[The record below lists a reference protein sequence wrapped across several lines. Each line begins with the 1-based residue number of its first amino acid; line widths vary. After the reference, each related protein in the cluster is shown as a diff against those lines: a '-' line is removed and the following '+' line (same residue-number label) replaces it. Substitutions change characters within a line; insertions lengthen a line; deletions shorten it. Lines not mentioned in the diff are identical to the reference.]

1 MHDSNLFNTLKQNN
15 YILPEDPE
23 ASNETID
30 TMLSYLSSVD
40 SELRDNIA
48 YNIFFEWL
56 VGQDNLTT
64 DQKRRIYN
72 YAVNKNNLLFK
83 INIIDSDAVFQRSFL
98 ALIIALLLENNK
110 VHNFLTNNEIRK
122 TMNLLIELLEKEKN
136 THSFIEEKGWAH
148 CIAHTADALD
158 ELIYQRTIS
167 EIDVKKIMTAITF
180 FYKTNPNILT
190 GEEDERLSNILITA
204 LFEQKINIEEVK
216 NWLNSLSEAIP
227 NHLPEIP
234 LINIKQFTQTLLI
247 KLTVLNYDVDF
258 NLFPIVTRYIRKM
271 MIMLL
276 IKKTFKISFLQTNF
290 KGFYSC

>member
-1 MHDSNLFNTLKQNN
+1 MHDSNLFNTLKQTN
-15 YILPEDPE
+15 YILPKDPD
-23 ASNETID
+23 ASNEIID

-72 YAVNKNNLLFK
+72 YAVNKNHLLFK

-258 NLFPIVTRYIRKM
+258 NLFPIVTRYIRKNDDYTTN
-271 MIMLL
+271 
-276 IKKTFKISFLQTNF
+276 KKTL
-290 KGFYSC
+290 

>member
-1 MHDSNLFNTLKQNN
+1 MHDSNLFNTLKQTN

-23 ASNETID
+23 ASNEIID

-110 VHNFLTNNEIRK
+110 VHTFLTDNEIRK

-167 EIDVKKIMTAITF
+167 EIDVKKIMTAIMF
-180 FYKTNPNILT
+180 FYKTNLNILT

-258 NLFPIVTRYIRKM
+258 NLFPIVTRYIRKNDDNATN
-271 MIMLL
+271 
-276 IKKTFKISFLQTNF
+276 KKTL
-290 KGFYSC
+290 

>member
-15 YILPEDPE
+15 YILPKDPD
-23 ASNETID
+23 ASNEIID

-110 VHNFLTNNEIRK
+110 VHNFLTDNEIRK
-122 TMNLLIELLEKEKN
+122 TLNLLIELLEKEKN
-136 THSFIEEKGWAH
+136 THSFIEGKGWSH

-180 FYKTNPNILT
+180 FYKTNLNILT

-234 LINIKQFTQTLLI
+234 LINIKQFTQTFLI

-258 NLFPIVTRYIRKM
+258 NLFPIVTRYIRKNDDNATN
-271 MIMLL
+271 
-276 IKKTFKISFLQTNF
+276 KKTL
-290 KGFYSC
+290 

>member
-64 DQKRRIYN
+64 NQKRRIYN

-216 NWLNSLSEAIP
+216 YWLNSLSEAIP

-258 NLFPIVTRYIRKM
+258 NLFPIVTRYIRKNDDNATN
-271 MIMLL
+271 
-276 IKKTFKISFLQTNF
+276 KKTL
-290 KGFYSC
+290 

>member
-15 YILPEDPE
+15 YILPKDPD

-64 DQKRRIYN
+64 VQKRRIYN

-110 VHNFLTNNEIRK
+110 VHNFLTDNEIRK
-122 TMNLLIELLEKEKN
+122 TLNLLIELLEKEKN

-180 FYKTNPNILT
+180 FYKTNLNILT

-258 NLFPIVTRYIRKM
+258 NLFPIVTRYIRKNDDNATN
-271 MIMLL
+271 
-276 IKKTFKISFLQTNF
+276 KKTL
-290 KGFYSC
+290 

>member
-1 MHDSNLFNTLKQNN
+1 MHDSNLFNTLKQTN
-15 YILPEDPE
+15 YILPKDPD
-23 ASNETID
+23 ASNEIID
-30 TMLSYLSSVD
+30 TMLPYLSSVD

-110 VHNFLTNNEIRK
+110 VHTFLTDNEIRK

-258 NLFPIVTRYIRKM
+258 NLFPIVTRYIRKNDDNATN
-271 MIMLL
+271 
-276 IKKTFKISFLQTNF
+276 KKTL
-290 KGFYSC
+290 

>member
-1 MHDSNLFNTLKQNN
+1 MHNSNLFNTLKQNN
-15 YILPEDPE
+15 YILPNDPD
-23 ASNETID
+23 ASNEIID
-30 TMLSYLSSVD
+30 TMLSYLSSID
-40 SELRDNIA
+40 SELRDHIA
-48 YNIFFEWL
+48 YNIFSEWL
-56 VGQDNLTT
+56 VVQDNLTT
-64 DQKRRIYN
+64 EQKIRIYN

-110 VHNFLTNNEIRK
+110 VHNFLTDNEIRK
-122 TMNLLIELLEKEKN
+122 TLDLLIELLEKEKN

-158 ELIYQRTIS
+158 ELIYQRAIN

-180 FYKTNPNILT
+180 FYKNNTNILT

-204 LFEQKINIEEVK
+204 LFEQKINNEEVK
-216 NWLNSLSEAIP
+216 NWLNSISETIP
-227 NHLPEIP
+227 SHLPEIP

-258 NLFPIVTRYIRKM
+258 NLFPIVTRYIRKNDANSTN
-271 MIMLL
+271 
-276 IKKTFKISFLQTNF
+276 KKTL
-290 KGFYSC
+290 

>member
-1 MHDSNLFNTLKQNN
+1 MHDSNLFNTLKQTN
-15 YILPEDPE
+15 YILSKDPD
-23 ASNETID
+23 ASNEIID

-258 NLFPIVTRYIRKM
+258 NLFPIVTRYIRKNDDNATN
-271 MIMLL
+271 
-276 IKKTFKISFLQTNF
+276 KKTL
-290 KGFYSC
+290 

>member
-1 MHDSNLFNTLKQNN
+1 MHDSNLFNILKQNN
-15 YILPEDPE
+15 YILPKDPD
-23 ASNETID
+23 ASNEIID

-110 VHNFLTNNEIRK
+110 VHTFLTDNEIRK

-258 NLFPIVTRYIRKM
+258 NLFPIVTRYIRKNDDYTTN
-271 MIMLL
+271 
-276 IKKTFKISFLQTNF
+276 KKTFKISFLQTNF

>member
-1 MHDSNLFNTLKQNN
+1 MHDSNIFNTLKQNN
-15 YILPEDPE
+15 YILPKDPD
-23 ASNETID
+23 ASNEIID

-48 YNIFFEWL
+48 YNIFSEWL

-258 NLFPIVTRYIRKM
+258 NLFPIVTRYIRKNDDNATN
-271 MIMLL
+271 
-276 IKKTFKISFLQTNF
+276 KKTL
-290 KGFYSC
+290 

>member
-15 YILPEDPE
+15 YILPKDPD
-23 ASNETID
+23 ASNEIID

-110 VHNFLTNNEIRK
+110 VHTFLTDNEIRK

-167 EIDVKKIMTAITF
+167 EIDVKKIMIAITF

-258 NLFPIVTRYIRKM
+258 NLFPIVTRYIRKNDDNATN
-271 MIMLL
+271 
-276 IKKTFKISFLQTNF
+276 KKTLYN
-290 KGFYSC
+290 

>member
-15 YILPEDPE
+15 YILPKDPD
-23 ASNETID
+23 ASNEIID

-110 VHNFLTNNEIRK
+110 VHNFLTDNEIRK
-122 TMNLLIELLEKEKN
+122 TLNLLIELLEKEKN
-136 THSFIEEKGWAH
+136 THSFI
-148 CIAHTADALD
+148 
-158 ELIYQRTIS
+158 
-167 EIDVKKIMTAITF
+167 
-180 FYKTNPNILT
+180 
-190 GEEDERLSNILITA
+190 
-204 LFEQKINIEEVK
+204 
-216 NWLNSLSEAIP
+216 
-227 NHLPEIP
+227 
-234 LINIKQFTQTLLI
+234 
-247 KLTVLNYDVDF
+247 
-258 NLFPIVTRYIRKM
+258 
-271 MIMLL
+271 
-276 IKKTFKISFLQTNF
+276 
-290 KGFYSC
+290 

>member
-1 MHDSNLFNTLKQNN
+1 MHDSNLFNILKQNN
-15 YILPEDPE
+15 YILPKDPD
-23 ASNETID
+23 ASNEIID

-48 YNIFFEWL
+48 YNIFFEWF

-110 VHNFLTNNEIRK
+110 VHNFLTDNEIRK
-122 TMNLLIELLEKEKN
+122 TLNLLIELLEKEKN

-158 ELIYQRTIS
+158 ELIYQSTIS

-216 NWLNSLSEAIP
+216 NWLNSLSETIP

-258 NLFPIVTRYIRKM
+258 NLFPIVTRYIRKNDDNATN
-271 MIMLL
+271 
-276 IKKTFKISFLQTNF
+276 KKTL
-290 KGFYSC
+290 

>member
-15 YILPEDPE
+15 YILPKDPD
-23 ASNETID
+23 ASNATID
-30 TMLSYLSSVD
+30 TMLSYLSSID

-64 DQKRRIYN
+64 NQKRRIYN
-72 YAVNKNNLLFK
+72 YAVNKNHLLFK

-110 VHNFLTNNEIRK
+110 VHNFLTDNEIRK

-216 NWLNSLSEAIP
+216 NWLNSLSKAIP

-247 KLTVLNYDVDF
+247 KLTVLNYDVNF
-258 NLFPIVTRYIRKM
+258 NLFPIVTRYIRKNDDNATN
-271 MIMLL
+271 
-276 IKKTFKISFLQTNF
+276 KKTL
-290 KGFYSC
+290 

>member
-1 MHDSNLFNTLKQNN
+1 MHDSNLFNILKQNN
-15 YILPEDPE
+15 YILPKDPD
-23 ASNETID
+23 ASNEIID

-110 VHNFLTNNEIRK
+110 VHNFLTDNEIRK
-122 TMNLLIELLEKEKN
+122 TLNLLIELLEKEKN
-136 THSFIEEKGWAH
+136 TLSFIEEKGWAH

-158 ELIYQRTIS
+158 ELIYQSTIS

-190 GEEDERLSNILITA
+190 GEEYERLSNILITA

-216 NWLNSLSEAIP
+216 NWLNSLSETIP

-258 NLFPIVTRYIRKM
+258 NLFPIVTRYIRKNDDNATN
-271 MIMLL
+271 
-276 IKKTFKISFLQTNF
+276 KKTL
-290 KGFYSC
+290 

>member
-1 MHDSNLFNTLKQNN
+1 MHDSNLFNILKQNN
-15 YILPEDPE
+15 YILPKDPD
-23 ASNETID
+23 ASNEIID

-110 VHNFLTNNEIRK
+110 VHTFLTDDEIRK

-258 NLFPIVTRYIRKM
+258 NLFPIVTRYIRKNDDYTTN
-271 MIMLL
+271 
-276 IKKTFKISFLQTNF
+276 KKTL
-290 KGFYSC
+290 

>member
-15 YILPEDPE
+15 YILPKDPD
-23 ASNETID
+23 ASNEIID

-110 VHNFLTNNEIRK
+110 VHTFLTDNEIRK

-258 NLFPIVTRYIRKM
+258 NLFPIVTRYIRKNDDYTTN
-271 MIMLL
+271 
-276 IKKTFKISFLQTNF
+276 KKTL
-290 KGFYSC
+290 

>member
-15 YILPEDPE
+15 YILPKDPD
-23 ASNETID
+23 ASNEIID

-110 VHNFLTNNEIRK
+110 VHTFLTDNEIRK

-180 FYKTNPNILT
+180 FYKTNLNILT

-204 LFEQKINIEEVK
+204 LFEQKINIKEVK

-258 NLFPIVTRYIRKM
+258 NLFPIVTRYIRKNDDNATN
-271 MIMLL
+271 
-276 IKKTFKISFLQTNF
+276 KKTL
-290 KGFYSC
+290 

>member
-1 MHDSNLFNTLKQNN
+1 MHDSNIFNTLKQTN
-15 YILPEDPE
+15 YILPKDPD
-23 ASNETID
+23 ASNEIID

-48 YNIFFEWL
+48 YNIFSEWL

-258 NLFPIVTRYIRKM
+258 NLFPIVTRYIRKNDDNATN
-271 MIMLL
+271 
-276 IKKTFKISFLQTNF
+276 KKNL
-290 KGFYSC
+290 

>member
-1 MHDSNLFNTLKQNN
+1 MHDSNLFNILKQNN
-15 YILPEDPE
+15 YILPKDPD
-23 ASNETID
+23 ASNEIID

-48 YNIFFEWL
+48 YNIFFEWF

-110 VHNFLTNNEIRK
+110 VHTFLTDNEIRK

-136 THSFIEEKGWAH
+136 THSFIKEKGWAH

-180 FYKTNPNILT
+180 FYKTNLNILT

-216 NWLNSLSEAIP
+216 NWLNSLSETIP

-258 NLFPIVTRYIRKM
+258 NLFPIVTRYIRKNDDNATN
-271 MIMLL
+271 
-276 IKKTFKISFLQTNF
+276 KKTL
-290 KGFYSC
+290 

>member
-15 YILPEDPE
+15 YILPKDPD
-23 ASNETID
+23 AFNEIID

-48 YNIFFEWL
+48 YNIFFEWF

-110 VHNFLTNNEIRK
+110 VHNFLTDNEIRK
-122 TMNLLIELLEKEKN
+122 TLNLLIELLEKEKN

-258 NLFPIVTRYIRKM
+258 NLFPIVTRYIRKNDDYTTN
-271 MIMLL
+271 
-276 IKKTFKISFLQTNF
+276 KKTL
-290 KGFYSC
+290 

>member
-15 YILPEDPE
+15 YILPKDPD
-23 ASNETID
+23 ASNEIID

-167 EIDVKKIMTAITF
+167 EIEVKKIMTAITF

-258 NLFPIVTRYIRKM
+258 NLFPIVTRYIRKNDDNATN
-271 MIMLL
+271 
-276 IKKTFKISFLQTNF
+276 KKNL
-290 KGFYSC
+290 

>member
-1 MHDSNLFNTLKQNN
+1 MVHDSNLFNTLKQNN
-15 YILPEDPE
+15 YILPKDPD
-23 ASNETID
+23 ASNEIID

-48 YNIFFEWL
+48 YNIFFKWL

-167 EIDVKKIMTAITF
+167 EIEVKKIMTAITF

-258 NLFPIVTRYIRKM
+258 NLFPIVTRYIRKNDDNATN
-271 MIMLL
+271 
-276 IKKTFKISFLQTNF
+276 KKTL
-290 KGFYSC
+290 

>member
-1 MHDSNLFNTLKQNN
+1 MHNSKLFNTLKQNN
-15 YILPEDPE
+15 YILPNDPD
-23 ASNETID
+23 ASNEIID
-30 TMLSYLSSVD
+30 TMLSYLSSID
-40 SELRDNIA
+40 SELRDHIA
-48 YNIFFEWL
+48 YNIFSEWL
-56 VGQDNLTT
+56 VVQDNLTT
-64 DQKRRIYN
+64 EQKMRIYN

-110 VHNFLTNNEIRK
+110 VHNFLTDNEIRK
-122 TMNLLIELLEKEKN
+122 TLDLLIELLEKEKN

-158 ELIYQRTIS
+158 ELIYQRAIN

-180 FYKTNPNILT
+180 FYKNNTNILT

-204 LFEQKINIEEVK
+204 LFEQKINNEEVK
-216 NWLNSLSEAIP
+216 NWLNSISETIP
-227 NHLPEIP
+227 SHLPEIP

-258 NLFPIVTRYIRKM
+258 NLFPIVTRYIRKNDANSTN
-271 MIMLL
+271 
-276 IKKTFKISFLQTNF
+276 KKTL
-290 KGFYSC
+290 

>member
-15 YILPEDPE
+15 YILPKDPD

-216 NWLNSLSEAIP
+216 NWLNSLSETIP

-258 NLFPIVTRYIRKM
+258 NLFPIVTRYIRKNDDNATN
-271 MIMLL
+271 
-276 IKKTFKISFLQTNF
+276 KKTLYN
-290 KGFYSC
+290 

>member
-1 MHDSNLFNTLKQNN
+1 MHDSNLFNTLKQTN
-15 YILPEDPE
+15 YILPKDPD
-23 ASNETID
+23 ASNEIID

-48 YNIFFEWL
+48 YNIFFEWF

-64 DQKRRIYN
+64 NQKRRIYN

-258 NLFPIVTRYIRKM
+258 NLFPIVTRYIRKNDDYTTN
-271 MIMLL
+271 
-276 IKKTFKISFLQTNF
+276 KKTL
-290 KGFYSC
+290 

>member
-1 MHDSNLFNTLKQNN
+1 MHDSNLFNILKQNN
-15 YILPEDPE
+15 YILPKDPD
-23 ASNETID
+23 ASNEIID

-110 VHNFLTNNEIRK
+110 VHTFLTDNEIRK

-258 NLFPIVTRYIRKM
+258 NLFPIVTRYIRKNDDYTTN
-271 MIMLL
+271 
-276 IKKTFKISFLQTNF
+276 KKNL
-290 KGFYSC
+290 

>member
-15 YILPEDPE
+15 YILPKDPD

-110 VHNFLTNNEIRK
+110 VHTFLTDNEIRK

-180 FYKTNPNILT
+180 FYKTNLNILT

-216 NWLNSLSEAIP
+216 NWLNSLSETIP

-258 NLFPIVTRYIRKM
+258 NLFPIVTRYIRKNDDNATN
-271 MIMLL
+271 
-276 IKKTFKISFLQTNF
+276 KKTLYN
-290 KGFYSC
+290 

>member
-15 YILPEDPE
+15 YILPEDPD

-122 TMNLLIELLEKEKN
+122 TLNLLIELLEKEKN

-216 NWLNSLSEAIP
+216 NWLNSLSETIP

-258 NLFPIVTRYIRKM
+258 NLFPVVTRYIRKNDDNATN
-271 MIMLL
+271 
-276 IKKTFKISFLQTNF
+276 KKTL
-290 KGFYSC
+290 